1 MLEIKEKG
9 ILENTIH
16 FCLRIEE
23 KMKGVTRQ
31 MFDNNEDLKEI
42 VCYNI
47 FQIGE
52 IAKKLSSEF
61 IKKYNEVPW
70 KDIKGMRDW
79 VGHGYCTIDWNT
91 VWETAFNE
99 IIRLRKY
106 CELILKENK

>member
-1 MLEIKEKG
+1 MI
-9 ILENTIH
+9 
-16 FCLRIEE
+16 
-23 KMKGVTRQ
+23 
-31 MFDNNEDLKEI
+31 
-42 VCYNI
+42 
-47 FQIGE
+47 QIGE

-79 VGHGYCTIDWNT
+79 VGHGYYTIDRNT
-91 VWETAFNE
+91 IWKTAFNE